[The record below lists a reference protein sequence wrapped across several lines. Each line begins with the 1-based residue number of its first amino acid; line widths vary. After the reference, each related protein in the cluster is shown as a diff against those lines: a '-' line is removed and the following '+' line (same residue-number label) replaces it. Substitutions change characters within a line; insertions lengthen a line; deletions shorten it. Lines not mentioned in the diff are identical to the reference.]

1 MSKIAIR
8 PARAR
13 LGRRKPGVIRPGEL
27 YRSDEVMARMG
38 WAESAFDS
46 ARKQGLKTFRKG
58 KRVFVRGCDVI
69 AYVTE
74 EVTT

>member
-1 MSKIAIR
+1 MTKSTTR
-8 PARAR
+8 PTRS
-13 LGRRKPGVIRPGEL
+13 RKNRPGVIRPAEM
-27 YRSDEVMARMG
+27 YRADEVMARMG

-58 KRVFVRGCDVI
+58 KRVYVRGHDVI